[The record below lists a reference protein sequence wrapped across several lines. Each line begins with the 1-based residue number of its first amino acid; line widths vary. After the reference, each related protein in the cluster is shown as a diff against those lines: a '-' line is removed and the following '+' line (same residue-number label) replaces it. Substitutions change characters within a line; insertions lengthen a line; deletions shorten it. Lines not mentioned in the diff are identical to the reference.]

1 MEQINFLNVE
11 YIFQK
16 GLELLS
22 VNDLGGLFFL
32 ILAAI
37 ASFLSKIT
45 IFSIIISILLII
57 GIIYST
63 IRIKQIREEEQK
75 IYGFTPEI
83 ESPQNDASKKWQSIL
98 EHTSSSNENDWR
110 LAILEADIILDEMLD
125 SMGYR
130 GDTISDKLK
139 QIEKSDFRSI
149 DAAWEAHKV
158 RNRIAHEGV
167 AFKINERE
175 VRRIIG
181 LYEQVFREF
190 RYI

>member
-1 MEQINFLNVE
+1 VEQINFLNVE